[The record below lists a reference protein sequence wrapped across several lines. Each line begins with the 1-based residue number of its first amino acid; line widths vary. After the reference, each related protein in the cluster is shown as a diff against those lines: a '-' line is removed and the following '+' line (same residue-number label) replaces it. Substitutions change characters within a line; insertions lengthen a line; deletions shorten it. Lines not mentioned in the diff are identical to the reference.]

1 MLRDTEEGQ
10 RKKLRKT
17 QKHRSLSQEGKLNRS
32 PSSNR
37 SDRSR
42 KRHRSP
48 TVKQNRPSKLTKE
61 EIKYQRFVRD
71 LKKEIRIFLSH
82 RLREDR
88 FDPRGKQDV
97 PIQFSII
104 PKRATSTMLTSRT
117 NETTS
122 RTNHRQ
128 GPIKNSENDH
138 IERLT
143 ADVQSLLTGPSF
155 RNFYGQFI
163 QTKPSQTRSGL
174 SLRSLD
180 ESLILENDED

>member
-17 QKHRSLSQEGKLNRS
+17 RKHRSLSQEGKLNRS

-42 KRHRSP
+42 KRYRSS
-48 TVKQNRPSKLTKE
+48 TVKRNSSLKLTKE

-71 LKKEIRIFLSH
+71 LKKEIRIFLSY
-82 RLREDR
+82 RLRESR

-97 PIQFSII
+97 PIRFSIM
-104 PKRATSTMLTSRT
+104 PTRATSTMLTSRT
-117 NETTS
+117 NEATAV
-122 RTNHRQ
+122 TNHRQ
-128 GPIKNSENDH
+128 GPIKNSKNDH

-155 RNFYGQFI
+155 KDFYGQFI
-163 QTKPSQTRSGL
+163 QTKPRQTRSRF

-180 ESLILENDED
+180 ESLVLTNDED